1 MKAVPEKPS
10 AAPPQHDAVR
20 ASHHDAVHAPDLD
33 TSAATP
39 DLGTTTAAPDLGTT
53 TATPDLGTTTAAPD
67 LELAAAAP
75 DLGLSHLSRLSH
87 SAAPP
92 AERTTASPPPD
103 RRSIQRLQRMAGNGA
118 VSRMVAQRYTAPV
131 KPPPAQSARFR
142 SVKADVAGK
151 RTRLAAHAPAASES
165 KASQDAAVAPP
176 DDKEAQGKAANAEK
190 MNAAKPGEFDKKAF
204 IDAVNKAID
213 SQAPKNLDEA
223 DKFAKSGKADQVK
236 AEVDGK
242 VTDGKESSAN
252 DIDTATKAPPDT
264 SAAKDKEVTPLTP
277 DEAPGNPGAPS
288 AADAVPE
295 KQPAAVTD
303 FSEGP
308 AGNDKAMAD
317 AEVTEEQLAKGN
329 EPEFNEALSAKK
341 TSEADA
347 AKAPAKGKAGEDQQL
362 STAQQN
368 AAASGAQAMAGLT
381 STRAAAGKQVDGGKN
396 DTKSKDEKKRA
407 EVTAKLQ
414 KVYDGTKKDVED
426 TLSGLDKKV
435 DSAFTSGEKSARD
448 AFTADHKSRMK
459 KYKDKRYSGLMGKG
473 RWIKDKFAGLPKAAN
488 DLYQESRK
496 LYVSR
501 MQTVISS
508 VADIIGAE
516 LGKAKARIAK
526 GRTELKAEVDRLPAD
541 LKQFGEDAAKD
552 FAGKFDDLET
562 TVNEKSEQLVQ
573 DLAQKYTAALNKID
587 EEIKKLQ
594 EANKGLI
601 DKAKDAI
608 VGVIKTINELKNL
621 LLGILAKAAS
631 AIMKIIKDPIG
642 FLGNLVKAVGAGLNL
657 FITNIADH
665 LKTGVV
671 SWLLGTAV
679 KAGLDLP
686 ARFDLK
692 GIIQLIGSM
701 LGLTWDN
708 IRARV
713 TRKGVPDEAM
723 SAVETSVPVAKNLAA
738 EGPAGAVKEI
748 QAETGDLKATIL
760 GKLTTYLIPT
770 VLIAGITWII
780 SLLNPASAF
789 VRAVKGIIDIV
800 TFIVTQGAQIAD
812 FVNAVLDAV
821 IAIANG
827 GQAGVPKLI
836 EAALASSVPLLI
848 GFLAALLGIG
858 GLANK
863 VKSVFQSVSRPVTRA
878 IDKIVDFIAR
888 KGKALWNKRKDKKG
902 GDQNKKDRPDVR
914 LAARKAAL
922 RGWQDTA
929 RHTADQVVSAQQLK
943 ALLSNSAGSPN
954 GVRITLDVVDSQNS
968 WRVRASAR
976 SARQHARAEE
986 GSGWIAQGDGGQ
998 RFYTAKNLSAFNSS
1012 LISETFNELGKHDEA
1027 SSEDSD
1033 LRSEYRRSVE
1043 TGKQIEKSQQ
1053 DRLDT
1058 KVRGLKFSV
1067 EQESF
1072 TGAKQDKKVRTTVR
1086 VTPNT
1091 QSATRQVPL
1100 HEEEF
1105 PFTMGQAARTMKIE
1119 SVGDPVTQLHPVKIP
1134 MKGNDPTTGYVVNM
1148 ATTPGEIAPTVA
1160 SRYLNEAW
1168 VGSESNEAP
1177 ESRTAV
1183 VIGVNT
1189 YESLDEQKTESGKAS
1204 ISGAINSIDRPEK
1217 LLMAAFGFV
1226 WTPTWYKGK
1235 KKAQIDLVRKAYDG
1249 LESSEKEKVLSE
1261 NEGQLRKERR
1271 LPYGLF
1277 RDEVVRSPHT
1287 TDAVGILSKVNERV
1301 HIVNQDADGGVTA
1314 WGGRGVLTEYDAF
1327 LSDME
1332 IHPTLTIGG
1341 YTFEGFDWTPSG
1353 APRATQLGRLVH
1365 ALRSA
1370 MATAKAR
1377 LTGSPTARGE
1387 RAQSA
1392 HLTTLGNRLDR
1403 TIRTAISEVH
1413 PEMLYP
1419 TEPNMLIKATDS
1431 LHGGGIFQDDN
1442 LRPSPSSKQGALYG
1456 IGGSEGRSAKIRMM
1470 KNDPEGFM
1478 ARYAPGTSIGTDPL
1492 PDDKGRG
1499 LTVTPQNV
1507 RDVTSGTAFDD
1518 GIPRHRAYALI
1529 MQSQTTA
1536 SAMNLAR
1543 EFRMINPRLTAAD
1556 ELRLRDEIFAHVERA
1571 AEFMVD
1577 NPDVA
1582 IEDKNSPVEGILMNL
1597 RDSFEKAILR
1607 DASTGNEELLEAYR
1621 KAHQITDRIIRTMTA
1636 SEMGSLWKD
1645 LSSSLHRISESP
1657 PRSGR

>member
-1 MKAVPEKPS
+1 MKTVPEKPS
-10 AAPPQHDAVR
+10 ATPPRQDAVR
-20 ASHHDAVHAPDLD
+20 TPNLDAVHAPDHGTSHTPALD
-33 TSAATP
+33 SSSSSSSVPPALELSRSEAPRTERAA
-39 DLGTTTAAPDLGTT
+39 
-53 TATPDLGTTTAAPD
+53 TATPPG
-67 LELAAAAP
+67 
-75 DLGLSHLSRLSH
+75 R
-87 SAAPP
+87 
-92 AERTTASPPPD
+92 RPD

-118 VSRMVAQRYTAPV
+118 VSRLVAQRYTAPV
-131 KPPPAQSARFR
+131 KPSPAQSARFR

-151 RTRLAAHAPAASES
+151 KTRLAAHAPAASES

-242 VTDGKESSAN
+242 VTDGKDSSAK

-264 SAAKDKEVTPLTP
+264 SAAKEKDVTPLSP
-277 DEAPGNPGAPS
+277 DQAPGNPGAPS
-288 AADAVPE
+288 ARDAVPE

-308 AGNDKAMAD
+308 AENDKAMAD

-347 AKAPAKGKAGEDQQL
+347 AKAPAKGKAAEDQQL
-362 STAQQN
+362 STAKQN

-381 STRAAAGKQVDGGKN
+381 STRATAGKQVDGGKN

-435 DSAFTSGEKSARD
+435 DTAFTSGEKSARD

-459 KYKDKRYSGLMGKG
+459 KYKDKRYSGVRGKL
-473 RWIKDKFAGLPKAAN
+473 RWGKDKLTGLPKEAN
-488 DLYQESRK
+488 NLYQESRK

-526 GRTELKAEVDRLPAD
+526 GRTELKAEVDKLPAD
-541 LKQFGEDAAKD
+541 LKQFGEEAAKD
-552 FAGKFDDLET
+552 FAGKFDDLEA

-608 VGVIKTINELKNL
+608 VGAIKTINELKNL

-686 ARFDLK
+686 AKFDLK

-708 IRARV
+708 IRTRV

-748 QAETGDLKATIL
+748 QAEAGDLKATIL

-878 IDKIVDFIAR
+878 IDKIVDFIAK
-888 KGKALWNKRKDKKG
+888 KGKSLWAKLRNKDGNTKGKSNQKRDETKTTHGYPKTVRIPFQMQGKQHHLIFVPPKRILMASAEPKQIQDKTNATIEALKKSEGGDKSGRTIAKIADLENIASLAGSAMVAIEIFIEEDDKKYLEVALEELKSACSKY
-902 GDQNKKDRPDVR
+902 GDYADVKDIDPEAESEENIEKKWRKTVDR
-914 LAARKAAL
+914 A
-922 RGWQDTA
+922 Q
-929 RHTADQVVSAQQLK
+929 HTAPRNYGDAKHWKGTSDSDRRNASGANGQFLYSMTESQVKELERD
-943 ALLSNSAGSPN
+943 ALLSGE
-954 GVRITLDVVDSQNS
+954 RIEKDGGTFHAFKEFNQQIG
-968 WRVRASAR
+968 WASEKKAYWM
-976 SARQHARAEE
+976 RAELT
-986 GSGWIAQGDGGQ
+986 GVDP
-998 RFYTAKNLSAFNSS
+998 NLS
-1012 LISETFNELGKHDEA
+1012 E
-1027 SSEDSD
+1027 
-1033 LRSEYRRSVE
+1033 
-1043 TGKQIEKSQQ
+1043 
-1053 DRLDT
+1053 
-1058 KVRGLKFSV
+1058 
-1067 EQESF
+1067 ES
-1072 TGAKQDKKVRTTVR
+1072 TMIGA
-1086 VTPNT
+1086 
-1091 QSATRQVPL
+1091 
-1100 HEEEF
+1100 
-1105 PFTMGQAARTMKIE
+1105 
-1119 SVGDPVTQLHPVKIP
+1119 
-1134 MKGNDPTTGYVVNM
+1134 
-1148 ATTPGEIAPTVA
+1148 
-1160 SRYLNEAW
+1160 
-1168 VGSESNEAP
+1168 
-1177 ESRTAV
+1177 
-1183 VIGVNT
+1183 
-1189 YESLDEQKTESGKAS
+1189 
-1204 ISGAINSIDRPEK
+1204 
-1217 LLMAAFGFV
+1217 
-1226 WTPTWYKGK
+1226 
-1235 KKAQIDLVRKAYDG
+1235 
-1249 LESSEKEKVLSE
+1249 
-1261 NEGQLRKERR
+1261 
-1271 LPYGLF
+1271 
-1277 RDEVVRSPHT
+1277 
-1287 TDAVGILSKVNERV
+1287 V
-1301 HIVNQDADGGVTA
+1301 H
-1314 WGGRGVLTEYDAF
+1314 
-1327 LSDME
+1327 S
-1332 IHPTLTIGG
+1332 H
-1341 YTFEGFDWTPSG
+1341 
-1353 APRATQLGRLVH
+1353 
-1365 ALRSA
+1365 
-1370 MATAKAR
+1370 
-1377 LTGSPTARGE
+1377 
-1387 RAQSA
+1387 
-1392 HLTTLGNRLDR
+1392 
-1403 TIRTAISEVH
+1403 
-1413 PEMLYP
+1413 
-1419 TEPNMLIKATDS
+1419 
-1431 LHGGGIFQDDN
+1431 
-1442 LRPSPSSKQGALYG
+1442 
-1456 IGGSEGRSAKIRMM
+1456 
-1470 KNDPEGFM
+1470 
-1478 ARYAPGTSIGTDPL
+1478 
-1492 PDDKGRG
+1492 
-1499 LTVTPQNV
+1499 
-1507 RDVTSGTAFDD
+1507 
-1518 GIPRHRAYALI
+1518 
-1529 MQSQTTA
+1529 
-1536 SAMNLAR
+1536 
-1543 EFRMINPRLTAAD
+1543 PRLTK
-1556 ELRLRDEIFAHVERA
+1556 ER
-1571 AEFMVD
+1571 
-1577 NPDVA
+1577 
-1582 IEDKNSPVEGILMNL
+1582 
-1597 RDSFEKAILR
+1597 
-1607 DASTGNEELLEAYR
+1607 
-1621 KAHQITDRIIRTMTA
+1621 
-1636 SEMGSLWKD
+1636 
-1645 LSSSLHRISESP
+1645 
-1657 PRSGR
+1657 

>member
-1 MKAVPEKPS
+1 M
-10 AAPPQHDAVR
+10 
-20 ASHHDAVHAPDLD
+20 
-33 TSAATP
+33 
-39 DLGTTTAAPDLGTT
+39 
-53 TATPDLGTTTAAPD
+53 
-67 LELAAAAP
+67 
-75 DLGLSHLSRLSH
+75 SRL
-87 SAAPP
+87 
-92 AERTTASPPPD
+92 
-103 RRSIQRLQRMAGNGA
+103 
-118 VSRMVAQRYTAPV
+118 VAQRYTAPV
-131 KPPPAQSARFR
+131 KTPPAQSARFR

-151 RTRLAAHAPAASES
+151 KTRLAAHAPAAAES

-190 MNAAKPGEFDKKAF
+190 MNAAEPGEFDKKAF

-213 SQAPKNLDEA
+213 AQAPKNLDEA

-242 VTDGKESSAN
+242 VTDGRETSAK

-264 SAAKDKEVTPLTP
+264 AAAKDKDVTPLTP
-277 DEAPGNPGAPS
+277 DAAPGNPGAPS

-308 AGNDKAMAD
+308 AENDRAMAD
-317 AEVTEEQLAKGN
+317 AEVTEEQLARGN
-329 EPEFNEALSAKK
+329 EPEFDEALSAKK

-347 AKAPAKGKAGEDQQL
+347 AKAPAKGKAAQDQQL
-362 STAQQN
+362 TAAKQN

-381 STRAAAGKQVDGGKN
+381 ATRATAGKEVDGGKS

-414 KVYDGTKKDVED
+414 KVFDGTKKDVED

-435 DSAFTSGEKSARD
+435 DSAFTSGEKAARD

-496 LYVSR
+496 LYVAK

-516 LGKAKARIAK
+516 LGRAKARIAK
-526 GRTELKAEVDRLPAD
+526 GRTELKAEVDKLPAD
-541 LKQFGEDAAKD
+541 LRQFGQEAAKD
-552 FAGKFDDLET
+552 FAGKFDDLEA

-686 ARFDLK
+686 AKFDLK

-701 LGLTWDN
+701 LGLTWDS
-708 IRARV
+708 IRTRI

-748 QAETGDLKATIL
+748 QAEAGDLKATIL

-836 EAALASSVPLLI
+836 EAALATSVPLLI

-878 IDKIVDFIAR
+878 IDKIVDFIAK
-888 KGKALWNKRKDKKG
+888 KGKKLWNKLNRGSKEKGNNGRKTPPQKGKEAAPKKEARDVAADVTRDLKNALNDNPSSDEAAAAAHSAYARYKAQGLKRLEFREDTNSPGDFDAMLRASPLRRILVFRVSDLQLNFGRTACIAHMTDPAGKNENLGKFLVGRKPPGGTGTKHHAEQKMIATLRDRYFTDDREKGSYTLQLSLTRRPCQDCGPALEDFREELKKKG
-902 GDQNKKDRPDVR
+902 FQVDFNIRIISAYATEGETIAISVLKSLRNKGFKMEE
-914 LAARKAAL
+914 LAL
-922 RGWQDTA
+922 
-929 RHTADQVVSAQQLK
+929 
-943 ALLSNSAGSPN
+943 
-954 GVRITLDVVDSQNS
+954 
-968 WRVRASAR
+968 
-976 SARQHARAEE
+976 
-986 GSGWIAQGDGGQ
+986 
-998 RFYTAKNLSAFNSS
+998 
-1012 LISETFNELGKHDEA
+1012 
-1027 SSEDSD
+1027 
-1033 LRSEYRRSVE
+1033 
-1043 TGKQIEKSQQ
+1043 KQI
-1053 DRLDT
+1053 
-1058 KVRGLKFSV
+1058 
-1067 EQESF
+1067 
-1072 TGAKQDKKVRTTVR
+1072 
-1086 VTPNT
+1086 
-1091 QSATRQVPL
+1091 
-1100 HEEEF
+1100 
-1105 PFTMGQAARTMKIE
+1105 
-1119 SVGDPVTQLHPVKIP
+1119 
-1134 MKGNDPTTGYVVNM
+1134 
-1148 ATTPGEIAPTVA
+1148 VA
-1160 SRYLNEAW
+1160 
-1168 VGSESNEAP
+1168 
-1177 ESRTAV
+1177 
-1183 VIGVNT
+1183 
-1189 YESLDEQKTESGKAS
+1189 
-1204 ISGAINSIDRPEK
+1204 
-1217 LLMAAFGFV
+1217 
-1226 WTPTWYKGK
+1226 
-1235 KKAQIDLVRKAYDG
+1235 
-1249 LESSEKEKVLSE
+1249 
-1261 NEGQLRKERR
+1261 
-1271 LPYGLF
+1271 
-1277 RDEVVRSPHT
+1277 
-1287 TDAVGILSKVNERV
+1287 
-1301 HIVNQDADGGVTA
+1301 
-1314 WGGRGVLTEYDAF
+1314 
-1327 LSDME
+1327 
-1332 IHPTLTIGG
+1332 
-1341 YTFEGFDWTPSG
+1341 
-1353 APRATQLGRLVH
+1353 
-1365 ALRSA
+1365 
-1370 MATAKAR
+1370 
-1377 LTGSPTARGE
+1377 
-1387 RAQSA
+1387 
-1392 HLTTLGNRLDR
+1392 
-1403 TIRTAISEVH
+1403 
-1413 PEMLYP
+1413 
-1419 TEPNMLIKATDS
+1419 
-1431 LHGGGIFQDDN
+1431 
-1442 LRPSPSSKQGALYG
+1442 
-1456 IGGSEGRSAKIRMM
+1456 
-1470 KNDPEGFM
+1470 
-1478 ARYAPGTSIGTDPL
+1478 
-1492 PDDKGRG
+1492 
-1499 LTVTPQNV
+1499 
-1507 RDVTSGTAFDD
+1507 
-1518 GIPRHRAYALI
+1518 
-1529 MQSQTTA
+1529 
-1536 SAMNLAR
+1536 
-1543 EFRMINPRLTAAD
+1543 
-1556 ELRLRDEIFAHVERA
+1556 
-1571 AEFMVD
+1571 
-1577 NPDVA
+1577 
-1582 IEDKNSPVEGILMNL
+1582 
-1597 RDSFEKAILR
+1597 
-1607 DASTGNEELLEAYR
+1607 EELLGDANRELSEDD
-1621 KAHQITDRIIRTMTA
+1621 KANLE
-1636 SEMGSLWKD
+1636 SEYKQVVEYLKKAGIKK
-1645 LSSSLHRISESP
+1645 
-1657 PRSGR
+1657 GN

>member
-10 AAPPQHDAVR
+10 E
-20 ASHHDAVHAPDLD
+20 
-33 TSAATP
+33 TSRPGTP
-39 DLGTTTAAPDLGTT
+39 
-53 TATPDLGTTTAAPD
+53 
-67 LELAAAAP
+67 
-75 DLGLSHLSRLSH
+75 
-87 SAAPP
+87 
-92 AERTTASPPPD
+92 RTDASPRPALSPPD
-103 RRSIQRLQRMAGNGA
+103 RRSLQRLQRMAGNGA
-118 VSRMVAQRYTAPV
+118 VSRLVAQRYTAPV
-131 KPPPAQSARFR
+131 KPAPAQSPRFR
-142 SVKADVAGK
+142 GVKADVAAK
-151 RTRLAAHAPAASES
+151 KTRLTAHAPAAAES

-213 SQAPKNLDEA
+213 AQAPKNLDEA
-223 DKFAKSGKADQVK
+223 DKFSGSGKADQVK

-242 VTDGKESSAN
+242 VTDGKESSAK

-264 SAAKDKEVTPLTP
+264 SAAQDKDVTPLTP
-277 DEAPGNPGAPS
+277 DRAPGNPGAPS

-308 AGNDKAMAD
+308 AANDQAMAD

-329 EPEFNEALSAKK
+329 EPEFDEALSAKK

-347 AKAPAKGKAGEDQQL
+347 AKAPAKGRAAEDRQL
-362 STAQQN
+362 SAAKEN

-381 STRAAAGKQVDGGKN
+381 ATRAAAGKQVDGGKN

-426 TLSGLDKKV
+426 VLSGLDKKL
-435 DSAFTSGEKSARD
+435 DTAFTSGEKAARD

-516 LGKAKARIAK
+516 LGRAKARIAK

-541 LKQFGEDAAKD
+541 LKQFGQEAAKD
-552 FAGKFDDLET
+552 FAGKFDDLEA
-562 TVNEKSEQLVQ
+562 TVDEKSEQLVQ
-573 DLAQKYTAALNKID
+573 DLAQKYTAALDKID

-642 FLGNLVKAVGAGLNL
+642 FLGNLVRAVGAGLNL

-686 ARFDLK
+686 QRFDLK

-748 QAETGDLKATIL
+748 QAEAGDLKATIL

-878 IDKIVDFIAR
+878 IDKIVDFIAK
-888 KGKALWNKRKDKKG
+888 KGKALWAKLKKDKKG
-902 GDQNKKDRPDVR
+902 DTGKNKPSAGKPAPD
-914 LAARKAAL
+914 KAAE
-922 RGWQDTA
+922 D
-929 RHTADQVVSAQQLK
+929 RHVGKTLTWTV
-943 ALLSNSAGSPN
+943 GSEPH
-954 GVRITLDVVDSQNS
+954 RL
-968 WRVRASAR
+968 
-976 SARQHARAEE
+976 
-986 GSGWIAQGDGGQ
+986 WIAQSPGNYVPMVASIPHPVQRAIGLYRDQAAPQNDEATTAAIDTAESDLNSLLDALATYEREKKSGASDAVLSRLETGIDNTQADLKNSIAAAQTILGHDQDKRLKSAKEAFKSSPFSTEFLAKLLSISLRTAQREVKNWQEKGAAFPHQSGMYTFDPAVAGWRETHPNNRSKYGYSNPGKTSPAGLEILAKGLLGSYDVGRRIQPATPSEEKDATYHQDLARYKSVIASSPYTDFPFPEAILGHAGDGASGHWNTIGHTQTRDQNQAWNKDPENYHGPEHEKESAASGSKAQ
-998 RFYTAKNLSAFNSS
+998 RY
-1012 LISETFNELGKHDEA
+1012 ELP
-1027 SSEDSD
+1027 
-1033 LRSEYRRSVE
+1033 
-1043 TGKQIEKSQQ
+1043 
-1053 DRLDT
+1053 T
-1058 KVRGLKFSV
+1058 KERGSH
-1067 EQESF
+1067 ES
-1072 TGAKQDKKVRTTVR
+1072 
-1086 VTPNT
+1086 
-1091 QSATRQVPL
+1091 
-1100 HEEEF
+1100 
-1105 PFTMGQAARTMKIE
+1105 
-1119 SVGDPVTQLHPVKIP
+1119 
-1134 MKGNDPTTGYVVNM
+1134 
-1148 ATTPGEIAPTVA
+1148 
-1160 SRYLNEAW
+1160 W
-1168 VGSESNEAP
+1168 W
-1177 ESRTAV
+1177 
-1183 VIGVNT
+1183 
-1189 YESLDEQKTESGKAS
+1189 ESG
-1204 ISGAINSIDRPEK
+1204 
-1217 LLMAAFGFV
+1217 
-1226 WTPTWYKGK
+1226 
-1235 KKAQIDLVRKAYDG
+1235 
-1249 LESSEKEKVLSE
+1249 
-1261 NEGQLRKERR
+1261 
-1271 LPYGLF
+1271 
-1277 RDEVVRSPHT
+1277 
-1287 TDAVGILSKVNERV
+1287 
-1301 HIVNQDADGGVTA
+1301 
-1314 WGGRGVLTEYDAF
+1314 
-1327 LSDME
+1327 
-1332 IHPTLTIGG
+1332 
-1341 YTFEGFDWTPSG
+1341 
-1353 APRATQLGRLVH
+1353 
-1365 ALRSA
+1365 
-1370 MATAKAR
+1370 
-1377 LTGSPTARGE
+1377 
-1387 RAQSA
+1387 
-1392 HLTTLGNRLDR
+1392 
-1403 TIRTAISEVH
+1403 
-1413 PEMLYP
+1413 
-1419 TEPNMLIKATDS
+1419 
-1431 LHGGGIFQDDN
+1431 
-1442 LRPSPSSKQGALYG
+1442 
-1456 IGGSEGRSAKIRMM
+1456 
-1470 KNDPEGFM
+1470 
-1478 ARYAPGTSIGTDPL
+1478 
-1492 PDDKGRG
+1492 
-1499 LTVTPQNV
+1499 
-1507 RDVTSGTAFDD
+1507 
-1518 GIPRHRAYALI
+1518 
-1529 MQSQTTA
+1529 
-1536 SAMNLAR
+1536 
-1543 EFRMINPRLTAAD
+1543 
-1556 ELRLRDEIFAHVERA
+1556 
-1571 AEFMVD
+1571 
-1577 NPDVA
+1577 
-1582 IEDKNSPVEGILMNL
+1582 
-1597 RDSFEKAILR
+1597 
-1607 DASTGNEELLEAYR
+1607 
-1621 KAHQITDRIIRTMTA
+1621 
-1636 SEMGSLWKD
+1636 
-1645 LSSSLHRISESP
+1645 
-1657 PRSGR
+1657 

>member
-1 MKAVPEKPS
+1 M
-10 AAPPQHDAVR
+10 
-20 ASHHDAVHAPDLD
+20 
-33 TSAATP
+33 
-39 DLGTTTAAPDLGTT
+39 
-53 TATPDLGTTTAAPD
+53 
-67 LELAAAAP
+67 
-75 DLGLSHLSRLSH
+75 SRL
-87 SAAPP
+87 
-92 AERTTASPPPD
+92 
-103 RRSIQRLQRMAGNGA
+103 
-118 VSRMVAQRYTAPV
+118 VAQRYTAPV
-131 KPPPAQSARFR
+131 KTPPAQSARFR
-142 SVKADVAGK
+142 TMKADVAGK
-151 RTRLAAHAPAASES
+151 KTRLAAHAPAAAES

-242 VTDGKESSAN
+242 VTDGKETSAK

-264 SAAKDKEVTPLTP
+264 SAAKDKEVTPLSP
-277 DEAPGNPGAPS
+277 DQAPGNPGAPS
-288 AADAVPE
+288 ATDAVPE

-308 AGNDKAMAD
+308 AENDKAMAD

-329 EPEFNEALSAKK
+329 EPEFTEALSAKK

-347 AKAPAKGKAGEDQQL
+347 AKAPAKGKAAEDQQL
-362 STAQQN
+362 STAKEN

-381 STRAAAGKQVDGGKN
+381 ATRASAGKQVDGGKN

-516 LGKAKARIAK
+516 LGRAKARIAK

-541 LKQFGEDAAKD
+541 LKQFGEEAAKD
-552 FAGKFDDLET
+552 FAGKFDDLEA
-562 TVNEKSEQLVQ
+562 TVDEKSEQLVQ

-608 VGVIKTINELKNL
+608 VGAIKTINELKNL

-642 FLGNLVKAVGAGLNL
+642 FLGSLVKAVGAGLNL

-686 ARFDLK
+686 AKFDLK

-708 IRARV
+708 IRTRV

-878 IDKIVDFIAR
+878 IDKIVEFIAK
-888 KGKALWNKRKDKKG
+888 KGRALWNKRGHDSKNGGKPGSRASRNPNRQESTKDKEGRLQQAVTEVKSLAGKRNLGPILNARIALIRRKHRLSVLEADRKG
-902 GDQNKKDRPDVR
+902 GAQAWKIRAQVNPKANFELYPINDQ
-914 LAARKAAL
+914 ARDL
-922 RGWQDTA
+922 RNSIG
-929 RHTADQVVSAQQLK
+929 K
-943 ALLSNSAGSPN
+943 ALNEPIGSVNDYAPVKLSDIQRRCRE
-954 GVRITLDVVDSQNS
+954 V
-968 WRVRASAR
+968 ASA
-976 SARQHARAEE
+976 AERE
-986 GSGWIAQGDGGQ
+986 GYSLDWKEVNSISWVLSVRHPSLGDRMSMIGEVKKQ
-998 RFYTAKNLSAFNSS
+998 VKYT
-1012 LISETFNELGKHDEA
+1012 
-1027 SSEDSD
+1027 
-1033 LRSEYRRSVE
+1033 E
-1043 TGKQIEKSQQ
+1043 TGETKKHESQTEFIDDIGNRYAL
-1053 DRLDT
+1053 DRL
-1058 KVRGLKFSV
+1058 G
-1067 EQESF
+1067 
-1072 TGAKQDKKVRTTVR
+1072 
-1086 VTPNT
+1086 
-1091 QSATRQVPL
+1091 
-1100 HEEEF
+1100 
-1105 PFTMGQAARTMKIE
+1105 
-1119 SVGDPVTQLHPVKIP
+1119 
-1134 MKGNDPTTGYVVNM
+1134 
-1148 ATTPGEIAPTVA
+1148 
-1160 SRYLNEAW
+1160 
-1168 VGSESNEAP
+1168 
-1177 ESRTAV
+1177 
-1183 VIGVNT
+1183 
-1189 YESLDEQKTESGKAS
+1189 
-1204 ISGAINSIDRPEK
+1204 
-1217 LLMAAFGFV
+1217 
-1226 WTPTWYKGK
+1226 
-1235 KKAQIDLVRKAYDG
+1235 
-1249 LESSEKEKVLSE
+1249 EKVP
-1261 NEGQLRKERR
+1261 RYIERNIT
-1271 LPYGLF
+1271 
-1277 RDEVVRSPHT
+1277 EK
-1287 TDAVGILSKVNERV
+1287 DA
-1301 HIVNQDADGGVTA
+1301 Q
-1314 WGGRGVLTEYDAF
+1314 
-1327 LSDME
+1327 
-1332 IHPTLTIGG
+1332 TI
-1341 YTFEGFDWTPSG
+1341 
-1353 APRATQLGRLVH
+1353 
-1365 ALRSA
+1365 
-1370 MATAKAR
+1370 
-1377 LTGSPTARGE
+1377 
-1387 RAQSA
+1387 
-1392 HLTTLGNRLDR
+1392 
-1403 TIRTAISEVH
+1403 
-1413 PEMLYP
+1413 
-1419 TEPNMLIKATDS
+1419 
-1431 LHGGGIFQDDN
+1431 
-1442 LRPSPSSKQGALYG
+1442 
-1456 IGGSEGRSAKIRMM
+1456 
-1470 KNDPEGFM
+1470 
-1478 ARYAPGTSIGTDPL
+1478 
-1492 PDDKGRG
+1492 DKGEG
-1499 LTVTPQNV
+1499 M
-1507 RDVTSGTAFDD
+1507 
-1518 GIPRHRAYALI
+1518 HR
-1529 MQSQTTA
+1529 
-1536 SAMNLAR
+1536 
-1543 EFRMINPRLTAAD
+1543 
-1556 ELRLRDEIFAHVERA
+1556 
-1571 AEFMVD
+1571 
-1577 NPDVA
+1577 
-1582 IEDKNSPVEGILMNL
+1582 
-1597 RDSFEKAILR
+1597 R
-1607 DASTGNEELLEAYR
+1607 DASKSVPLWLHVKGVAKKKKGRREKTETSPYISGTKFPSSDIVNPKGESFESKAGRVRIDLLLVARESISDLTTRRGQKEWLFDIEDNTQLLEDVA
-1621 KAHQITDRIIRTMTA
+1621 RTQ
-1636 SEMGSLWKD
+1636 EIVILG
-1645 LSSSLHRISESP
+1645 EVP
-1657 PRSGR
+1657 PAAIKKL